1 MSADLSLA
9 AILPTIINPIL
20 ERKGEIIQH
29 EEHVDLKGHRIR
41 LRVQR
46 RAGGFMGTFKCA
58 CGECEVSRPRPS
70 IEAALGAAQ
79 ALAGKHAVQWHKT
92 LSHDAPPLLK
102 YRAQAK

>member
-9 AILPTIINPIL
+9 AILPTVVNPIL

-46 RAGGFMGTFKCA
+46 RAGGFMGCFKCA
-58 CGECEVSRPRPS
+58 CGEVEVSRPRPS
-70 IEAALGAAQ
+70 IEAALNAAR
-79 ALAGKHAVQWHKT
+79 ALAGKHAVQLHRT
-92 LSHDAPPLLK
+92 VSQDPPPLLK
-102 YRAQAK
+102 FRRS